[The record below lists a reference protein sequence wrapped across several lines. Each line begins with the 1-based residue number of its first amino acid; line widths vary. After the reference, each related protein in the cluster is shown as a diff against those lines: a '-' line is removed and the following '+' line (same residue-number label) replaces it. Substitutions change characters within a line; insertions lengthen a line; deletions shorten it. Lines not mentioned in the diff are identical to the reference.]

1 MQTEQARVLALLHM
15 VASECD
21 LSSAPEELLQAAN
34 EWIVQIHNA
43 NRGRDVI
50 QNAYQVA
57 LGRRM
62 TDEELDWLERSL

>member
-15 VASECD
+15 ASECD
-21 LSSAPEELLQAAN
+21 LISAPKELLQAAN
-34 EWIVQIHNA
+34 EWIVQIQNA

-50 QNAYQVA
+50 QNAYHVA